1 MKKIVL
7 LLLGL
12 CVLLL
17 LMSAGCTSTTTNFDT
32 SGHKSISATDDLQ
45 LTDSNLE
52 RGLVVGHVKN
62 NAAKT
67 FRSVKININ
76 LYDETGAQVG
86 STMDI
91 VSNLEPG
98 AVWTFKAFTS
108 VGPGRVT
115 AYKVKEISG
124 S

>member
-1 MKKIVL
+1 MKKLIILLLGIVL
-7 LLLGL
+7 LLS
-12 CVLLL
+12 
-17 LMSAGCTSTTTNFDT
+17 MSAGCTTTTKNFD
-32 SGHKSISATDDLQ
+32 SEGHKSISNTDDLQ
-45 LTDSNLE
+45 LIDSTLE

-62 NAAKT
+62 NAGKT
-67 FRSVKININ
+67 FHSVQIKIN
-76 LYDETGAQVG
+76 LYDETGAQTG

-91 VSNLEPG
+91 VQNLEPG
-98 AVWTFKAFTS
+98 SIWTFNAFTS